1 MKGGFQQMMKQAQ
14 QMQRKMEKMQEEL
27 ADLEV
32 TASVGGGM
40 IVATANGAQK
50 LVNIKIDPEV
60 VDPDPEEIEMLQD
73 LIVAA
78 VNEAL
83 RQAEEKKQEEMGKIM
98 PPGMAGG
105 LGGLGNL
112 F

>member
-1 MKGGFQQMMKQAQ
+1 MKGGFQQLMKQAQ

-32 TASVGGGM
+32 EASVGGGM
-40 IVATANGAQK
+40 VTAVANGAQK
-50 LVNIKIDPEV
+50 VVSIKVDKEVIDPD
-60 VDPDPEEIEMLQD
+60 DPEMLQD
-73 LIVAA
+73 LVVAA

-83 RQAEEKKQEEMGKIM
+83 RLAEEKKKEEMGKIL
-98 PPGMAGG
+98 PQGMGDMLPGG
-105 LGGLGNL
+105 LGGL

>member
-1 MKGGFQQMMKQAQ
+1 MKGGFQQLMKQAQ
-14 QMQRKMEKMQEEL
+14 QMQRKLEKMQGEL

-32 TASVGGGM
+32 EASVGGGM
-40 IVATANGAQK
+40 VTATANGAQK
-50 LVNIKIDPEV
+50 LVNIKIEKEV
-60 VDPDPEEIEMLQD
+60 VDPDDIDMLQD
-73 LIVAA
+73 LVVLA

-83 RQAEEKKQEEMGKIM
+83 RQAEAKKQEEMGKIM
-98 PPGMAGG
+98 PQGMPGG